1 MEDFVTFEIAKKLKE
16 KGFREECFAYYTSEY
31 TLYNNLVV
39 LCDDKYLEVAEI
51 DYTES
56 LTSNNSVRENKYNN
70 ICDAPTI
77 SQVLKWLREEK
88 KIHICVDF
96 DGDMN
101 WYYQIAIYGST
112 DIAADGYGYNDYE
125 LSALAGIE
133 YVLDNL
139 I

>member
-1 MEDFVTFEIAKKLKE
+1 MDFVTFKLAKKLKE
-16 KGFREECFAYYTSEY
+16 KGFDYPCIAHYDINEKLKVVIREPIFWHSDVLSYT
-31 TLYNNLVV
+31 
-39 LCDDKYLEVAEI
+39 
-51 DYTES
+51 
-56 LTSNNSVRENKYNN
+56 
-70 ICDAPTI
+70 DAPTI
-77 SQVLKWLREEK
+77 SQVLKWLRKEK

-133 YVLDNL
+133 CVLDNF

>member
-1 MEDFVTFEIAKKLKE
+1 MEGIIIGMEWSNDDIMYHVVT
-16 KGFREECFAYYTSEY
+16 
-31 TLYNNLVV
+31 
-39 LCDDKYLEVAEI
+39 
-51 DYTES
+51 
-56 LTSNNSVRENKYNN
+56 
-70 ICDAPTI
+70 PTI
-77 SQVLKWLREEK
+77 SQVLKWLRKEK

-125 LSALAGIE
+125 ISTLAGIE

>member
-1 MEDFVTFEIAKKLKE
+1 MEDFVSFEIAKKLKE
-16 KGFREECFAYYTSEY
+16 KGFSLEKTEIYGKFDSDGLFHPQ
-31 TLYNNLVV
+31 LYFNYIETMDYN
-39 LCDDKYLEVAEI
+39 EI
-51 DYTES
+51 
-56 LTSNNSVRENKYNN
+56 
-70 ICDAPTI
+70 DAPTI